1 MLVTQQHTFLI
12 TAWARVNTS
21 GLIFPTVKIQQVLR
35 YQLNRVVAVFYRCQA
50 LSIIFVAVFVTMDKN
65 SNLEIGVHTELG
77 YSPYSVIFSS
87 VQSAASFCAVY
98 LPVKNLPQSLS
109 NH

>member
-1 MLVTQQHTFLI
+1 
-12 TAWARVNTS
+12 
-21 GLIFPTVKIQQVLR
+21 
-35 YQLNRVVAVFYRCQA
+35 
-50 LSIIFVAVFVTMDKN
+50 MDKN